1 MLAMQIPPRFLACFF
16 ACVASTATVGAQHHS
31 PSGSAMGF
39 DQDKTAHHFRLTT
52 GGGAIEVVAR
62 DPADRALLAQ
72 VRTHLQ
78 EIAAEFAAGQ
88 FGKPFMTHGEAPA
101 GVRVMEQRK
110 HQIAYTFEE
119 IPAGGRVVITTS
131 DRRAKNAV
139 HDFLRYQIREH
150 QTGDPTTVDSK
161 PR

>member
-1 MLAMQIPPRFLACFF
+1 MPAMQIPTRFVACLF
-16 ACVASTATVGAQHHS
+16 ACVASTAAVGAQHHP

-39 DQDKTAHHFRLTT
+39 DQSKTAHHFRLTT
-52 GGGAIEVVAR
+52 AGGAIEVVAR

-88 FGKPFMTHGEAPA
+88 FGKPFMTHGEVPA
-101 GVRVMEQRK
+101 GVRVMEQQK
-110 HQIAYTFEE
+110 HKIAYTFEE
-119 IPAGGRVVITTS
+119 SPDGGRVVMTTT
-131 DRRAKNAV
+131 DRRAKSAV

-150 QTGDPTTVDSK
+150 QTGDPITVESK

>member
-1 MLAMQIPPRFLACFF
+1 MPVMQISTRFVACLLT
-16 ACVASTATVGAQHHS
+16 CVASTVIVGAQHHS
-31 PSGSAMGF
+31 PSASAMGF

-52 GGGAIEVVAR
+52 AGGAIEVVAR
-62 DPADRALLAQ
+62 EPNDRALLVQ
-72 VRTHLQ
+72 VRAHLQ

-101 GVRVMEQRK
+101 GVRVMEQQK
-110 HQIAYTFEE
+110 HKIAYVFEE
-119 IPAGGRVVITTS
+119 IPDGGRVLITTS
-131 DRRAKNAV
+131 DGRAKNAV

-150 QTGDPTTVDSK
+150 QTGDSMTIESK

>member
-1 MLAMQIPPRFLACFF
+1 
-16 ACVASTATVGAQHHS
+16 
-31 PSGSAMGF
+31 MGF

-52 GGGAIEVVAR
+52 AGGAIEVVAR
-62 DPADRALLAQ
+62 DPNDRALLVQ
-72 VRTHLQ
+72 VRAHLQ

-101 GVRVMEQRK
+101 GVRVMEQQK
-110 HQIAYTFEE
+110 HKIAYVFEE
-119 IPAGGRVVITTS
+119 IPDGGRVSITTS
-131 DRRAKNAV
+131 DGRAKNAV

-150 QTGDPTTVDSK
+150 QTGDSMTIASK